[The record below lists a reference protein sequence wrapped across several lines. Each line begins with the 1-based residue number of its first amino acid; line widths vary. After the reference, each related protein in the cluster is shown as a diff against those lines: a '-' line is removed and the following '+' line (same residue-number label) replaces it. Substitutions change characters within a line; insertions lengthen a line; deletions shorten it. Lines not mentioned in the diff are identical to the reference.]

1 MGNGRERSSLNNGI
15 SFLVASACMIFL
27 SISCLRDIIPTNI
40 PLIDSTSEQ
49 DNKLPIR
56 IAATLSVI
64 CYVFYRI
71 IRYIS
76 LELFLS
82 N

>member
-1 MGNGRERSSLNNGI
+1 MGNGRECSSLKNGI
-15 SFLVASACMIFL
+15 SFLVASAFMIFL
-27 SISCLRDIIPTNI
+27 SISCLHDIIPTNI
-40 PLIDSTSEQ
+40 PIDSTSEQ

-56 IAATLSVI
+56 IAAPLSFI
-64 CYVFYRI
+64 CFVFYRI